1 MMRAGLCLFGLLMGW
16 GELHA
21 KELPPQDFAFGL
33 PVTVS
38 GEAAAYRFPLPLP
51 VYQNTFREDLG
62 DVRIYNAHGIT
73 VPFSLLRPTL
83 PSPIHE
89 DAVALPLFPL
99 HEGFR
104 AVLDGVRVT
113 INSAGSA
120 VNLQTQNGTPAVT
133 WIGQYLLDGRALDTV
148 VSALQLDWPKDAA
161 EYSGRLRVEASDD
174 LASWR
179 TVADAAPIANLRAN
193 GQTLIENRVTLSP
206 TKAKFWRIS
215 WLGAAPTFELT
226 SVLAEPADSPTEP
239 KRSVLDVAGV
249 RGSGNA
255 AEYVFDLSAHPPVS
269 RINVLL
275 PDANTVVEVALS
287 SRRGPGDPWR
297 PVMRAGFYRVKGAD
311 GEQQNSPLQIS
322 VDSDRYWQAKL
333 LNSGGPPQS
342 PLRLHVEW
350 IPDEITFLAQGEG
363 PFQLV
368 YGNST
373 ATHAETDLSRLP
385 VSLEIAPATAGTS
398 VTLGGPTRLAVKPAP
413 FPRTRVVL
421 WSVLLLAV
429 IVLASMAYRLS
440 RETRNHPE

>member
-38 GEAAAYRFPLPLP
+38 GEAAAYRLPLPLP

-161 EYSGRLRVEASDD
+161 EYSGRLRVEAGDD

-249 RGSGNA
+249 RDSGNA

-333 LNSGGPPQS
+333 LNSGGLPQS

-363 PFQLV
+363 PFQLA
-368 YGNST
+368 YGSST
-373 ATHAETDLSRLP
+373 ATHVQTDLSRLP
-385 VSLEIAPATAGTS
+385 VSLEIAPATAGTPI
-398 VTLGGPTRLAVKPAP
+398 TLGGPTRLAVKPAP